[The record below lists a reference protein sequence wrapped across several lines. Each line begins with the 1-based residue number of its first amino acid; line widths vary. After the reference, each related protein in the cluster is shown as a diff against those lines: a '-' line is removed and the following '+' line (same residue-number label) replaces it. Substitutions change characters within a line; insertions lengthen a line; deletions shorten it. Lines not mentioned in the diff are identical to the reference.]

1 MNKRFARIN
10 SLTKKVDNVI
20 VASQEFINTLPDYDL
35 WVASSVLDTKKL
47 ADKNDTY
54 DVDNN
59 TFTSPK
65 PYDSWVFNNTTWS
78 WEPPIDIPDQTDD
91 EVYTWNEEAYQLDNT
106 QGWVSDE

>member
-10 SLTKKVDNVI
+10 SLSKKVDTVI
-20 VASQEFINTLPDYDL
+20 VATDEFINSLPDYDL

-78 WEPPIDIPDQTDD
+78 WEPPIDIPDQIGE
-91 EVYTWNEEAYQLDNT
+91 EVYNWNEDT
-106 QGWVSDE
+106 QQWDLNE

>member
-1 MNKRFARIN
+1 MIKRFARIN

-78 WEPPIDIPDQTDD
+78 WEPPIDIPDQISD
-91 EVYTWNEEAYQLDNT
+91 EVYIWNEETTTWDLN
-106 QGWVSDE
+106 E

>member
-78 WEPPIDIPDQTDD
+78 WEPPIDIPDQIGE
-91 EVYTWNEEAYQLDNT
+91 EVYNWNEDT
-106 QGWVSDE
+106 QQWDLNE